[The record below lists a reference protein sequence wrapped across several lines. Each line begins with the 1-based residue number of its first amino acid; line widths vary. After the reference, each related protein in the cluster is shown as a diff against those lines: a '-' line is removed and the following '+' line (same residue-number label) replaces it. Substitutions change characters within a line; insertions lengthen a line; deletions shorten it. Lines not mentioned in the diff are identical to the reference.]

1 MVIDWGSGIGAQ
13 KDLLAAGGDYVDFA
27 KISAGLSR
35 LLPDGLLKEK
45 IAEYHNRQINPFPG
59 GAYLEYAEV
68 EGKSNLY
75 LAAAVEAGYRWVE
88 VSDNQI
94 PATVDWK
101 TRMIRSAIDE
111 FGLKVI
117 AEVGKTDGLA
127 NDVPL
132 LDDAK
137 ACLDASAS
145 IILIEA
151 AELIDGEPETA
162 TAVDEIVDECGLERV
177 MFELPGPWIR
187 GVAAHD
193 VHSMRRLLMERY
205 GPQVNLGNVDPGDLM
220 SLEAYRRGIGG

>member
-1 MVIDWGSGIGAQ
+1 MIIDWGTGIGAQ
-13 KDLLAAGGDYVDFA
+13 KDLLVAGGDYIDFA

-35 LLPDGLLKEK
+35 LLPDDLLKKK
-45 IAEYHNRQINPFPG
+45 IAEYQKRQVHPFPG

-68 EGKSNLY
+68 KGKADLY
-75 LAAAVEAGYRWVE
+75 LPATVEAGYRWVE

-101 TRMIRSAIDE
+101 TRMIRLAIEE

-132 LDDAK
+132 VENAR

-145 IILIEA
+145 IILVEA
-151 AELIDGEPETA
+151 AELVRDEPENDR
-162 TAVDEIVDECGLERV
+162 AVDEIVKECGVERV

-205 GPQVNLGNVDPGDLM
+205 GPQVNIGNVDPGDLM